1 MRLQE
6 LAPAE
11 LARRLAT
18 DGLRLRVGPVTVS
31 VYSVLAPLRAPLASL
46 YADYPL
52 AGPQDFIDFSVSLR
66 AVRGASLLRRD
77 HVEFTV
83 DGMRPFLPLP
93 AAHTFPLFEWGLN
106 WCVATTMNCWL
117 IIHAAVLAKDGK
129 ALILPG
135 RPGSGK
141 STLTAVLVQR
151 GWRLLSDEHAIIDTR
166 TGLLIAAPRPIS
178 LKNHSIELL
187 RSLWPAAAMS
197 EPVVDTHKGTI
208 AHLRAPLA
216 SVEAARS
223 PARPRWVIFPAYGP
237 DRLPALEP
245 IGKGETLVRLAENAF
260 NYALHG
266 STGFRLLADLVGDCG
281 TYDLGYDSVVAAAD
295 LVEALAS

>member
-1 MRLQE
+1 VRLQE

-117 IIHAAVLAKDGK
+117 IIERA
-129 ALILPG
+129 G
-135 RPGSGK
+135 R
-141 STLTAVLVQR
+141 
-151 GWRLLSDEHAIIDTR
+151 
-166 TGLLIAAPRPIS
+166 
-178 LKNHSIELL
+178 
-187 RSLWPAAAMS
+187 
-197 EPVVDTHKGTI
+197 
-208 AHLRAPLA
+208 
-216 SVEAARS
+216 
-223 PARPRWVIFPAYGP
+223 
-237 DRLPALEP
+237 
-245 IGKGETLVRLAENAF
+245 
-260 NYALHG
+260 
-266 STGFRLLADLVGDCG
+266 
-281 TYDLGYDSVVAAAD
+281 GYP
-295 LVEALAS
+295 